1 MKRLQYGGFK
11 MKNLASLISSYIE
24 VVEHIKKLSRNTIKA
39 YRIDLQ
45 QFASFTKNILADK
58 DTIKRY
64 IVHLNQQ
71 FAPRSVKRKIA
82 SVRAFYHELSISGIV
97 SKNPFDQLQIRIQT
111 PKQLPR
117 TIPQQIIQ
125 SILQT
130 AYSEYSDGNRIA
142 LRNIMVLELLFNTGL
157 RVSEL
162 CSLSSD
168 NFSLDS
174 DGLHL
179 LIHGKGNKERMIQ
192 LVTPELLK
200 LSKLYCQ
207 TYSQQIQQNGAIFYN
222 RNKKQIS
229 PQSVQRII
237 NKYVKKLNLKTHIT
251 PHMFRH
257 TFATS
262 LLEAGMDIRY
272 IQSLLGHS
280 SISTTQIYTH
290 VSTKHQ
296 TILLNELHPRS
307 KMSFGLA

>member
-1 MKRLQYGGFK
+1 
-11 MKNLASLISSYIE
+11 MKNLVSLISNYIE
-24 VVEHIKKLSRNTIKA
+24 VIEHIKKLSPNTIKA
-39 YRIDLQ
+39 YRIDLN
-45 QFASFTKNILADK
+45 QFASFTKNILANK
-58 DTIKRY
+58 DMIKQY
-64 IVHLNQQ
+64 IVYLNQQ

-82 SVRAFYHELSISGIV
+82 SVRAFYRELSINGILK
-97 SKNPFDQLQIRIQT
+97 KNPFDQLEIRIHT

-125 SILQT
+125 SILQS
-130 AYSEYSDGNRIA
+130 AYSEYSHGNRIA

-162 CSLSSD
+162 CSLERD
-168 NFSLDS
+168 NFSLDD
-174 DGLHL
+174 DGLRL
-179 LIHGKGNKERMIQ
+179 LVNGKGSKERVIQ

-200 LSKLYCQ
+200 LSKLYYQ
-207 TYSQQIQQNGAIFYN
+207 TYAQQIHQHSAIFYN
-222 RNKKQIS
+222 RNGKRIS

-237 NKYVKKLNLKTHIT
+237 NRYLKKLNLQNHIT

-290 VSTKHQ
+290 VTTKRQ
-296 TILLNELHPRS
+296 TLLLNELHPRS
-307 KMSFGLA
+307 KMSFVLA

>member
-1 MKRLQYGGFK
+1 
-11 MKNLASLISSYIE
+11 MKNLVSLISNYIE
-24 VVEHIKKLSRNTIKA
+24 VIEHIKKLSPNTIKA
-39 YRIDLQ
+39 YRIDLH
-45 QFASFTKNILADK
+45 QFASFTKNILANK
-58 DTIKRY
+58 DMIKQY
-64 IVHLNQQ
+64 IVYLNQQ

-82 SVRAFYHELSISGIV
+82 SVRAFYRELSINGILK
-97 SKNPFDQLQIRIQT
+97 KNPFDQLEIRIHT

-125 SILQT
+125 SILQS
-130 AYSEYSDGNRIA
+130 AYSEYSHGNRIA

-162 CSLSSD
+162 CSLERD
-168 NFSLDS
+168 NFSLDD
-174 DGLHL
+174 DGLRL
-179 LIHGKGNKERMIQ
+179 LVNGKGSKERVIQ

-200 LSKLYCQ
+200 LSKLYYQ
-207 TYSQQIQQNGAIFYN
+207 TYAQQIHQHSAIFYN
-222 RNKKQIS
+222 RNGKRIS

-237 NKYVKKLNLKTHIT
+237 NRYLKKLNLQNHIT

-290 VSTKHQ
+290 VTTKRQ
-296 TILLNELHPRS
+296 TLLLNELHPRS
-307 KMSFGLA
+307 KMSFVLA